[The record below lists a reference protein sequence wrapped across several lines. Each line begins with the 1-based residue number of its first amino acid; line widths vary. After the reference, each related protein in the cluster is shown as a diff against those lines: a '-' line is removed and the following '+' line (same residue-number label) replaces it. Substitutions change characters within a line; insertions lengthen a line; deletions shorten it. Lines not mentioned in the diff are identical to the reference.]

1 MKLAQFVA
9 RNGPE
14 FEEMTKQK
22 QRDNPKFEFLFGGP
36 FHQYYVCQVK
46 AQHAAL
52 VGQRGQDFHGAWPNT
67 YPSHQGQ
74 NTNCVLRLQNQVNKP
89 LVRSPPR
96 NQNQGAPEPWADGP
110 SAPWGPPGMGAT
122 PMGGS
127 PIGPG
132 PIAPNMGGPPVGPM
146 CSMGPPPCV
155 PPMGNLATTPGGPMG
170 GMTGPPPGGLPM
182 PPMLPGPPPPPGT
195 DWVPPPGTSP
205 NLSSTGGAGN
215 TEVIETLK
223 KQIQESQ
230 AQIQQSEA
238 NLAAQ
243 HSCLMSGQQ
252 RVLDEAL
259 KDAVKEKIAA
269 RAKDCGLELDEF
281 DRKLTAVMETCT
293 KEAISH
299 GKTWILSRATD
310 QARAQVV
317 AEHLLRRA
325 TEAGTIPFE
334 HKLHIVYLVNDLLHH
349 CQRKGLDVMSRAL
362 KDIAVPLF
370 CTACNECPTDRLCKL
385 DKLRNLWTANQYFDE
400 GVVGQ
405 LNDPLQSA
413 ANYRARL
420 IAENQDVLQRAT
432 ADVQA
437 KYAGFQKQHMDFV
450 AHLTQQVVRLQADLA
465 REESRPPPPPPPP
478 RESPSQGTP
487 SIPQGTPGLP
497 GMPPTSN
504 RWRPQAQPEVNGM
517 RSYAERREGDVLMY
531 SGSGGDYGE
540 RRDPSEYPSQGGYD
554 YNYVQ
559 PEVMPESFVPDLP
572 YYKLPAGLMVP
583 VVKLS
588 DCTYEALNPAELRL
602 PPKLPPS
609 EHLLSALEAF
619 YAPPSHDRP
628 RNVEGWEQLGIYEFY
643 KAKNAAKAEKYK
655 DQPIPQDGYTSTGE
669 SDEEAQRLEDV
680 ERSERNRRNAEREA
694 RRVGRKRFRETPPPH
709 EEIPS
714 LSPSPPPPN
723 PRDRSGEKDRSPS
736 RSERSRKRRSQQSSP
751 PRRRSPSPEIRPS
764 FGTPV
769 AQVPP
774 QRLDES
780 NKGHQLLKKMGW
792 AGAGLGASEQGIAEP
807 IKEAEVRDR
816 SDMYR
821 GIGMGSSSDDL
832 YENYRKSR
840 GQHFISKMRGAE
852 SSR

>member
-1 MKLAQFVA
+1 MVIVA
-9 RNGPE
+9 A
-14 FEEMTKQK
+14 FT
-22 QRDNPKFEFLFGGP
+22 
-36 FHQYYVCQVK
+36 
-46 AQHAAL
+46 
-52 VGQRGQDFHGAWPNT
+52 
-67 YPSHQGQ
+67 
-74 NTNCVLRLQNQVNKP
+74 VLKLQNQVNKP

-96 NQNQGAPEPWADGP
+96 GQSQSTPDPWGEGQSASWGP
-110 SAPWGPPGMGAT
+110 SGMG
-122 PMGGS
+122 PSPLGGS
-127 PIGPG
+127 SMGPG
-132 PIAPNMGGPPVGPM
+132 SMGPNMGGPPPVG
-146 CSMGPPPCV
+146 
-155 PPMGNLATTPGGPMG
+155 PMGNLGPPPVGPMGSLGPPPGGPMTAAISG
-170 GMTGPPPGGLPM
+170 QPPSGLPM
-182 PPMLPGPPPPPGT
+182 PPMPPGPPPPPGT

-205 NLSSTGGAGN
+205 TLGPAGGGGN
-215 TEVIETLK
+215 PEVIETLK
-223 KQIQESQ
+223 KQIQECQ

-252 RVLDEAL
+252 RVLDDAL
-259 KDAVKEKIAA
+259 KEAVKDKITS
-269 RAKDCGLELDEF
+269 RAKECALELDEF

-310 QARAQVV
+310 QPRAQVISD
-317 AEHLLRRA
+317 HLLRRA
-325 TEAGTIPFE
+325 TEAGSIPFE

-370 CTACNECPTDRLCKL
+370 CSACNECPTDRLCKL
-385 DKLRNLWTANQYFDE
+385 DKLRNLWTANQYFDDS
-400 GVVGQ
+400 VIGQ
-405 LNDPLQSA
+405 LNDPVQSVA
-413 ANYRARL
+413 AYQARL

-450 AHLTQQVVRLQADLA
+450 AHLTQQVVRLQADLT
-465 REESRPPPPPPPP
+465 REESRPP
-478 RESPSQGTP
+478 RESPAAGTP
-487 SIPQGTPGLP
+487 VPPGLTA
-497 GMPPTSN
+497 GMPPVNN
-504 RWRPQAQPEVNGM
+504 RWRPQGPPEVNGM

-531 SGSGGDYGE
+531 SGSGSDYGE

-572 YYKLPAGLMVP
+572 YYKLPAGLM
-583 VVKLS
+583 LS
-588 DCTYEALNPAELRL
+588 DCTYEPLNPAELRL

-694 RRVGRKRFRETPPPH
+694 RRVGRKRFRETPPPD
-709 EEIPS
+709 EETPS
-714 LSPSPPPPN
+714 MSPSPPPASS
-723 PRDRSGEKDRSPS
+723 RDRSGDKDRSPS

-751 PRRRSPSPEIRPS
+751 QRRRSPSPDARPS
-764 FGTPV
+764 FGGPVAPTPV
-769 AQVPP
+769 

-780 NKGHQLLKKMGW
+780 NKGHQLLRKMGW

-816 SDMYR
+816 NDMYR
-821 GIGMGSSSDDL
+821 GIGMGSTTDDL

-840 GQHFISKMRGAE
+840 GQHFISKMRGTD